1 MKSNKTGVS
10 MGSTIVK
17 VPKCKRDYSRKDY
30 NLSRKE
36 RKIAKSSNDIGI
48 EDRRERGTYN
58 SGFGTITIEKAD
70 LSQYR
75 GIK

>member
-36 RKIAKSSNDIGI
+36 RKIAKIVGLELSPL
-48 EDRRERGTYN
+48 RRL
-58 SGFGTITIEKAD
+58 I
-70 LSQYR
+70 
-75 GIK
+75 